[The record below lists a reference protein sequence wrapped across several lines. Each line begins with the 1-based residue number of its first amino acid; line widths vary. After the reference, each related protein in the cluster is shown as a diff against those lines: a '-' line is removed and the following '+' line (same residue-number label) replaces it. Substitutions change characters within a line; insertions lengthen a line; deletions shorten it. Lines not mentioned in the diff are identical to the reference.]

1 MEKPKKLVVVSP
13 FTRIRFLPATPRPT
27 AQETLKSRT
36 MECVRRLTGS
46 KAQIALSTAFPCQ
59 KGLMLSVHKLKAGL
73 PIIAFASSAAWEEWL
88 STQPRKA
95 KGLWLKLAKKDSGVA
110 SVSRQEAIDG
120 ALCYG
125 WIDGQL
131 DKFDERFWL
140 IRFTPR
146 SRRSKWSKINQVRA
160 QELIEQKRMQAAGL
174 EEVNQAK
181 TDGRW
186 EAAYAPQS
194 KAVVPD
200 DLQTALDDNPRAKRF
215 FSTLDSPNRYAILY
229 RVQDAKKA
237 ETRLARI
244 QKYVQMLAKGET
256 IYPMKAK
263 KNTAKMTPK

>member
-1 MEKPKKLVVVSP
+1 MSVPK
-13 FTRIRFLPATPRPT
+13 
-27 AQETLKSRT
+27 
-36 MECVRRLTGS
+36 M
-46 KAQIALSTAFPCQ
+46 
-59 KGLMLSVHKLKAGL
+59 KAGL
-73 PIIAFASSAAWEEWL
+73 PIIAFASAAAWEKWL
-88 STQPRKA
+88 SAQPRTC

-140 IRFTPR
+140 VRFTPR
-146 SRRSKWSKINQVRA
+146 SAKSKWSKINQVRA
-160 QELIEQKRMQAAGL
+160 QELIDQKRMNAAGL
-174 EEVNQAK
+174 EEVNRAK

-200 DLQTALDDNPRAKRF
+200 DLQAALNGNPRAKRF
-215 FSTLDSPNRYAILY
+215 FSTLDSRNRYAILY
-229 RVQDAKKA
+229 RVHDAKKP
-237 ETRLARI
+237 ETRAARI
-244 QKYVQMLAKGET
+244 RKYVQMLAHGET

-263 KNTAKMTPK
+263 RMPAKKMKVKK